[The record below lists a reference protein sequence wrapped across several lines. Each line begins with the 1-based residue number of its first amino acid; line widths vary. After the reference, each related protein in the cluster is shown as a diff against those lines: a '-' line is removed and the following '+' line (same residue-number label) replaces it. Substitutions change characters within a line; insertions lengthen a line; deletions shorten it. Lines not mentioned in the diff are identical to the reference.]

1 MHVNL
6 TVLEKNPT
14 NLTSEHIN
22 YPYNTH
28 SERTSSNKV
37 SYTKLESMQFETNA
51 FLLPFEIPNLN
62 KRKQGCSDSKELS
75 RWYN

>member
-6 TVLEKNPT
+6 TVLEKKPR
-14 NLTSEHIN
+14 NLISEHIN

-51 FLLPFEIPNLN
+51 FLLPFELPNLN

-75 RWYN
+75 S